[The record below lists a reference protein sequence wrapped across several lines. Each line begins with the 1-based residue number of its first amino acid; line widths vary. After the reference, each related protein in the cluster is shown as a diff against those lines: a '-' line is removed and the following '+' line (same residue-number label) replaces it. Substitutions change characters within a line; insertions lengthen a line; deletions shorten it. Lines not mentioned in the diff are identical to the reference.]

1 MPDSVTVV
9 VLQQMKRDG
18 RKIAGIVAW
27 DPPMAKIASQLPAT
41 SADGLSTA
49 TQVGIQRRLI

>member
-27 DPPMAKIASQLPAT
+27 DPPMAKIADRA
-41 SADGLSTA
+41 
-49 TQVGIQRRLI
+49 